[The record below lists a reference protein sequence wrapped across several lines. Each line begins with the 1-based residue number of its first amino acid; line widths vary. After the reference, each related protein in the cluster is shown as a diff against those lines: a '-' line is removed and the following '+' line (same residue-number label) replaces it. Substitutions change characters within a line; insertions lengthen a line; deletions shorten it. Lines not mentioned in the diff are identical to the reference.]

1 MSFGGDS
8 SSSAATSNQTVDT
21 TSTVTDNRVASGQ
34 AMVGGN
40 VTTGPGDINGSL
52 AISTTDFG
60 AIKGG
65 VDIALESMRGLQESN
80 AAVKSVAADS
90 ISQAYDLA
98 QSARQSETSGA
109 INNLTKYLFW
119 VALAGLSAY
128 VIVKGNM
135 K

>member
-1 MSFGGDS
+1 MSFGGGS
-8 SSSAATSNQTVDT
+8 SSSASTSNQTVDT

-52 AISTTDFG
+52 TVSTTDFG

-65 VDIALESMRGLQESN
+65 VDIALESLKGIQDSN
-80 AAVKSVAADS
+80 ASLKSVTSDS
-90 ISQAYDLA
+90 ISQAYGLA
-98 QSARQSETSGA
+98 QAARQSETSGA

-119 VALAGLSAY
+119 VAIAGVSAY